1 MTGYKLPTLLA
12 LSVALAGCSLAPDY
26 QQPAQPTADN
36 WQVERATAA
45 DTFEQFGWESF
56 VTDDALRQVVQ
67 VALSN
72 NRSFRQTLLDIESA
86 RAQYRIVRA
95 DRVPQLQATG
105 TGNRQQTPAAL
116 APTGVEGISSS
127 YQVGLS
133 LPEYELD
140 LFARVKNLSDA
151 ALEQYLATEAGS
163 KATQV
168 ALIAEV
174 IQAFLT
180 YESTQQQITLT
191 KSTAQTR
198 ETSLE
203 LITQRRRLG
212 DATALDYQDAFS
224 LLQQA
229 NIALEQASR
238 GHAQAHNALVL
249 LLGTTDAATW
259 LQANAPVQS
268 DVNEAA
274 KRIVQH
280 IDAGT
285 PSLLIT
291 QRPDI
296 LASEHRLK
304 ARHADIGAA
313 RAAFFPRISLTGSFG
328 TASNEMSGL
337 FESGSNAWTFL
348 PQISLPIFTGG
359 RNRANLTLAEV
370 RKDIAVAEYEYQ
382 IQSAFREVADALAA
396 TSSLQREEKQQM
408 ALAESAA
415 KTLQLA
421 EARYKAGVDSNLRYL
436 DAQRQHFSAQSNVIA
451 VNAQHQLALV
461 DLFRALGGN
470 WYTAAP

>member
-1 MTGYKLPTLLA
+1 MMLYKVPSLIA

-26 QQPAQPTADN
+26 QKPQAPVASA
-36 WQVERATAA
+36 WQSA
-45 DTFEQFGWESF
+45 DTAGTEQAEVHGWEAF
-56 VTDDALRQVVQ
+56 VTDAALRELVQ
-67 VALSN
+67 TALTN

-86 RAQYRIVRA
+86 RAQYRIVQS
-95 DRVPQLQATG
+95 DRLPQLQATG
-105 TGNRQQTPAAL
+105 SGNRQQTPASL
-116 APTGVEGISSS
+116 SPTGVAGVSSN

-163 KATQV
+163 RATQI

-180 YESTQQQITLT
+180 YESTQQQAVLAN
-191 KSTAQTR
+191 STSETR
-198 ETSLE
+198 AKSLE
-203 LITQRRRLG
+203 LVTQRRSLG
-212 DATALDYQDAFS
+212 DASALDYQEAYS

-229 NIALEQASR
+229 NIALEQANR
-238 GHAQAHNALVL
+238 AHQQAQNALVL
-249 LLGTTDAATW
+249 LLGTSNTTTL
-259 LQANAPVQS
+259 LQSTLLAQP
-268 DVNEAA
+268 NE
-274 KRIVQH
+274 KRIVQR
-280 IDAGT
+280 IAAGT
-285 PSLLIT
+285 PSLLIAH
-291 QRPDI
+291 RPDI

-313 RAAFFPRISLTGSFG
+313 RAAFFPRISLTGNFG

-337 FESGSNAWTFL
+337 FESGSKAWAFM

-370 RKDIAVAEYEYQ
+370 RKDIAIAEYEYQ
-382 IQSAFREVADALAA
+382 IQSAFREVADALVAS
-396 TSSLQREEKQQM
+396 SSLQREENAQ
-408 ALAESAA
+408 AELASSAN

-421 EARYKAGVDSNLRYL
+421 EARYRAGVDSNLRYL
-436 DAQRQHFSAQSNVIA
+436 DAQRQHFSAQQNLITVST
-451 VNAQHQLALV
+451 QHQLALV

-470 WYTAAP
+470 WYTKTH